1 MNEEKDKNLKLKVWE
16 EFCNSLKKSGSIILN
31 EKDIDELDMV
41 EGWRYLTRL
50 TRLGLEMALE
60 NNNPYFPSFYSLS
73 HETAKIGADNPDNIY
88 LNASIDGNC
97 DYRIWG
103 TRGTV
108 HYLSFGTKSNKY
120 DQDGTMET
128 TGELDSKDIKI
139 ENDGSFQILLS
150 KNKKPDNWLSLKEN
164 TNMVIVRQ
172 TFLDRKQEEASNL
185 NIECLNSP
193 TSPEALN
200 LEFVTQSLQKVSAF
214 VEGTASTFVK
224 WTNIFKQEP
233 NSLPLQDQSMY
244 QSAGGDPN
252 IYYLH
257 GYWHLEENEA
267 LVIKTGVPDCEY
279 WNFQLDNYW
288 MESLDYR
295 YHRISLN
302 NKSAVLEKNKELKI
316 IISATNP
323 NMNNW
328 IETAGH
334 NHGTMLLRWVNASSY
349 PEPTTEI
356 QRVED
361 LKND

>member
-1 MNEEKDKNLKLKVWE
+1 MNKETDKNLKLKVWE
-16 EFCNSLKKSGSIILN
+16 EFCDSLKESGSIILN

-120 DQDGTMET
+120 DQDGTMVT

-150 KNKKPDNWLSLKEN
+150 KNKKIGNWLSLKEN

-172 TFLDRKQEEASNL
+172 TFLDRTQEEASDL
-185 NIECLNSP
+185 NIECLSSP

-200 LEFVTQSLQKVSAF
+200 LKFVTQSLQKVSAF

-224 WTNIFKQEP
+224 WTNIFKQEITLKSDDSVLFP
-233 NSLPLQDQSMY
+233 CYSICRFICIWDWFSGKVKRITIQVTNNFYNIMIDKFIITFNSS
-244 QSAGGDPN
+244 
-252 IYYLH
+252 
-257 GYWHLEENEA
+257 
-267 LVIKTGVPDCEY
+267 K
-279 WNFQLDNYW
+279 
-288 MESLDYR
+288 
-295 YHRISLN
+295 
-302 NKSAVLEKNKELKI
+302 KI
-316 IISATNP
+316 C
-323 NMNNW
+323 
-328 IETAGH
+328 H
-334 NHGTMLLRWVNASSY
+334 
-349 PEPTTEI
+349 
-356 QRVED
+356 
-361 LKND
+361 